1 LKLIFLVI
9 SDGEN
14 ESGVYKKIKSQVKWF
29 NEYGVHADFVL
40 IEAGKK
46 NNSADTFISRFI
58 NARKNAKILRD
69 TIRSLGTLDVLYIR
83 YPIQTAFYP
92 IHFFSPFRKC
102 RVIFEYNT
110 LVNQEMFLTHFYLDL
125 LLEYIFGPFIR
136 FNADAGVGVT
146 DEITDCQ
153 RKKIG
158 DRNKPFITIANG
170 IEVNSV
176 PVRTPPFFNDT
187 DVTMICVANVSPWH
201 GLDRLIRGIA
211 HYSGKHSVTLHI
223 VGEGMEISHL
233 KTVCRH
239 HNLGDKV
246 IFHGF
251 LSGPELDTLFNQ
263 SHVAIGSLGIHRKG
277 LTQTSELKAREYC
290 VRGIPYIIA
299 CSDPDFP
306 KDFPYI
312 LQLPADEKP
321 IDMTD
326 VIRFASALARDRDH
340 PQKMRQYASEHLE
353 WSVKIRKL
361 KKFLENLI
369 PEDKGSS

>member
-1 LKLIFLVI
+1 MKLLTAREKKLVT
-9 SDGEN
+9 G
-14 ESGVYKKIKSQVKWF
+14 
-29 NEYGVHADFVL
+29 
-40 IEAGKK
+40 
-46 NNSADTFISRFI
+46 I
-58 NARKNAKILRD
+58 NHL
-69 TIRSLGTLDVLYIR
+69 
-83 YPIQTAFYP
+83 
-92 IHFFSPFRKC
+92 SPSPT
-102 RVIFEYNT
+102 V
-110 LVNQEMFLTHFYLDL
+110 
-125 LLEYIFGPFIR
+125 
-136 FNADAGVGVT
+136 
-146 DEITDCQ
+146 
-153 RKKIG
+153 
-158 DRNKPFITIANG
+158 
-170 IEVNSV
+170 
-176 PVRTPPFFNDT
+176 
-187 DVTMICVANVSPWH
+187 ICVANVSPWH